1 MEKLGLC
8 QSQRRREKE
17 RERERKRRKAGW
29 QEGGRKGQKERRE
42 GGKEVGREERRKE
55 ILACIIFTSPSK
67 TQAGCHSIKAITLA
81 LLAIL
86 EIKFGLLKLYT
97 QKPVG

>member
-1 MEKLGLC
+1 MKGGGE
-8 QSQRRREKE
+8 REKRE
-17 RERERKRRKAGW
+17 RRGRNERKTRREREEEKK
-29 QEGGRKGQKERRE
+29 GGRKDGRNDR
-42 GGKEVGREERRKE
+42 GKEERNLRLYH
-55 ILACIIFTSPSK
+55 IYFPLVK
-67 TQAGCHSIKAITLA
+67 TQAGCHSIKAIILA